1 MNKYVW
7 AEATQDY
14 WPEIKTIM
22 APSYKDAVE
31 KLIIKYGTELDDDK
45 ILDSIDDWQQLSE
58 YLNDKYTIDYH
69 IKAFE
74 KVFRM
79 YGNIIVKYGRYVPNQ
94 KPHYDELLGILLAS
108 DNQYAKGY
116 NLNGK
121 NHN

>member
-1 MNKYVW
+1 MNKYLW

-58 YLNDKYTIDYH
+58 YLNDNYTIALSNLED
-69 IKAFE
+69 
-74 KVFRM
+74 
-79 YGNIIVKYGRYVPNQ
+79 
-94 KPHYDELLGILLAS
+94 YDEI
-108 DNQYAKGY
+108 
-116 NLNGK
+116 
-121 NHN
+121 

>member
-1 MNKYVW
+1 MNKYIW

-58 YLNDKYTIDYH
+58 YLNDKYTIALSNLED
-69 IKAFE
+69 
-74 KVFRM
+74 
-79 YGNIIVKYGRYVPNQ
+79 
-94 KPHYDELLGILLAS
+94 YDEI
-108 DNQYAKGY
+108 
-116 NLNGK
+116 
-121 NHN
+121 

>member
-58 YLNDKYTIDYH
+58 YLNDNYTIALSNLED
-69 IKAFE
+69 
-74 KVFRM
+74 
-79 YGNIIVKYGRYVPNQ
+79 
-94 KPHYDELLGILLAS
+94 YDEI
-108 DNQYAKGY
+108 
-116 NLNGK
+116 
-121 NHN
+121 

>member
-1 MNKYVW
+1 MNKYIW

-58 YLNDKYTIDYH
+58 YLNDNHTIALSNLED
-69 IKAFE
+69 
-74 KVFRM
+74 
-79 YGNIIVKYGRYVPNQ
+79 
-94 KPHYDELLGILLAS
+94 YDEI
-108 DNQYAKGY
+108 
-116 NLNGK
+116 
-121 NHN
+121 